1 MYVPS
6 SPFPNWARSRS
17 LSPRVKPEIVLDS
30 SNQPIKIA
38 VLFLLLALKGLRFPI
53 GCSKRGVTKRKRQV
67 GAKLWRLPRSPPRI
81 PAVERKMGGVG
92 SGPPAS
98 TYGGAWD
105 WFAAAGHAPNPTGLH
120 PKLGL
125 RGDLEDACLGRG
137 PQRPGHLIL
146 PRSNRPGL
154 TQGEVP
160 LLAEPLRLHSFM
172 LQCKPGGLDPVPVN
186 FEKTGRGCTSS
197 KLLLKEGVDS
207 R

>member
-6 SPFPNWARSRS
+6 SPFTNWARSRS

-105 WFAAAGHAPNPTGLH
+105 WFAAVGPRPQPNWAAPQAGVTRGPRRRLPGKGTSKTRTPNP
-120 PKLGL
+120 
-125 RGDLEDACLGRG
+125 
-137 PQRPGHLIL
+137 PQ
-146 PRSNRPGL
+146 
-154 TQGEVP
+154 E
-160 LLAEPLRLHSFM
+160 
-172 LQCKPGGLDPVPVN
+172 
-186 FEKTGRGCTSS
+186 
-197 KLLLKEGVDS
+197 
-207 R
+207 